1 MERECPGASKINEI
15 ITSGKT
21 VGALSEVRGWV
32 ESPKHTKEMYDFLVE
47 YDSLIK
53 GQKNKDVLNSVSK
66 RAGANENY
74 EQIIKMDGKEAAY
87 YMFMFIYQK
96 LSKRGLKE
104 LDNEGVLLPAGL
116 IYKSIV
122 IGDDI
127 FDESLE
133 EGRGLSA
140 GEAFNRQNR
149 TDVSKSPKDLY
160 DLGIGL
166 VSKNKDL
173 LFCRSINHTLGRLV
187 LARGSYIESE
197 SEIEQLSRRGRC
209 DLNDMIRLRY
219 ESFGKMAQALTEL
232 LNGKRGYIRQDAI
245 KIEMQ
250 MFWVAMA
257 QGMIDNRFDRAE
269 DGRCGYKTPVILADE
284 MDKKEGRKK
293 GTTAGR
299 IERYFLDQIDNPEVE
314 GILLSFGRVTPVIER
329 FFSKL
334 G

>member
-1 MERECPGASKINEI
+1 MERECPGASKINGI
-15 ITSGKT
+15 IANGKT
-21 VGALSEVRGWV
+21 VCVSSELRGWA
-32 ESPKHTKEMYDFLVE
+32 EFPIHTAEIFKFLMD
-47 YDSLIK
+47 YGKLIK
-53 GQKNKDVLNSVSK
+53 SEKNRNAFCEVS
-66 RAGANENY
+66 ANEITQECY
-74 EQIIKMDGKEAAY
+74 EKTIRMGGKEAVFY
-87 YMFMFIYQK
+87 IFMFIYEK
-96 LSKRGLKE
+96 LSKRNLKR
-104 LDNEGVLLPAGL
+104 LDTEGVLLPAGL

-127 FDESLE
+127 FDRSLE
-133 EGRGLSA
+133 GGTGLSA
-140 GEAFNRQNR
+140 GKAFNGEDKDISQ
-149 TDVSKSPKDLY
+149 SPKDLY
-160 DLGIGL
+160 LLGIKL
-166 VSKNKDL
+166 ISDNKGV
-173 LFCRSINHTLGRLV
+173 LFNNSVNHALGRLKE
-187 LARGSYIESE
+187 ARESYIESE
-197 SEIEQLSRRGRC
+197 SAIEQLFRRGRC
-209 DLNDMIRLRY
+209 DLNDALRLRC

-284 MDKKEGRKK
+284 MDKKEGRIK

-329 FFSKL
+329 FFSKP